1 MLTGEVRTVMEVQSG
16 RVEKRL
22 PMAVPIWLTSLKN
35 PGPFEKAVTENVSS
49 VGARIIVGGRK
60 EPSEDVVLLC
70 SPGCIA
76 QGEIVYTQA
85 LPGEDNYFAL
95 GVRLQGNPKGW
106 PGNTGDGSNNAPTT
120 SALK

>member
-1 MLTGEVRTVMEVQSG
+1 MEVQSG

-22 PMAVPIWLTSLKN
+22 PMAVPVWLTSLRN

-49 VGARIIVGGRK
+49 AGARIIVGGRK

-76 QGEIVYTQA
+76 EAEVVYTQA

-106 PGNTGDGSNNAPTT
+106 PGITGDGSDNAPTT

>member
-1 MLTGEVRTVMEVQSG
+1 MEVQSG
-16 RVEKRL
+16 RVEKRQ
-22 PMAVPIWLTSLKN
+22 PIAVPIWLTSLKN

-60 EPSEDVVLLC
+60 EPSESIVLLC

-76 QGEIVYTQA
+76 QGEVVYTQP

-95 GVRLQGNPKGW
+95 GVRLQGSPRGW
-106 PGNTGDGSNNAPTT
+106 PASAGDGSSNASAAPST
-120 SALK
+120 SAK